1 MEFKIGDKIE
11 SLYEVKF
18 PTGERVFGVIVAKRV
33 LEYNTGRGDNF
44 LIQRLD
50 GGGNTYHA
58 YEHFKPKLRNT
69 TTKKYWS
76 VFSNEITLCS
86 KYPAIK
92 TKFLEGFQ
100 L

>member
-1 MEFKIGDKIE
+1 MEFRKGDKVE
-11 SLYEVKF
+11 STYECNF
-18 PTGERVFGVIVAKRV
+18 RTGERIFGVIVAKR
-33 LEYNTGRGDNF
+33 ETNICPERGDNF

-50 GGGNTYHA
+50 GGGNPCNA
-58 YEHFKPKLRNT
+58 YTGFKPRLRKT
-69 TTKKYWS
+69 ATKKYWS

-86 KYPAIK
+86 KYPQIK